1 MASGNMK
8 EIKRRIKSVES
19 TKQITNAMQLVAS
32 SKLRKAKNKADKARP
47 FFNALYDTMHL
58 IQSEDENFFSEFI
71 SKRKEVK
78 TIVLIVI
85 SGDRGLAGGFNS
97 NIFKLAQAR
106 IDELKEL
113 GAAVKIVAMGKKS
126 VEYFS
131 KRGYDL
137 VSSHTVVGE
146 SLSLEQSAEIAESLV
161 TSYVS
166 AEIDGIEVFYTMY
179 VSPIAQQPE
188 RKAILPLEF
197 SEKSEDTDTA
207 NTEGQRKYKIMPIY
221 EPSAKEV
228 FEGIVPKYL
237 TGVIYCAVADSF
249 AAEQAARRMAME
261 NATDNADEMISELS
275 LRYNRARQAS
285 ITQEINEIV
294 GGAAGL

>member
-97 NIFKLAQAR
+97 NIFKLAQMR

-137 VSSHTVVGE
+137 VSSHTAVGE

-166 AEIDGIEVFYTMY
+166 AEVDGIEVFYTMY

-197 SEKSEDTDTA
+197 SDNSEEADTA
-207 NTEGQRKYKIMPIY
+207 EHRKYKIMPIY